1 MSAQRLKE
9 LRVLCE
15 HNLDPD
21 HMKSNA
27 VREGETEVESEGKR
41 GSRWVSHLVDGG
53 KAREMKRRGRVRW
66 KGRERDV

>member
-1 MSAQRLKE
+1 ATKQMRANTATSARGKQVTPVSAQRLKE

-27 VREGETEVESEGKR
+27 VREGGR
-41 GSRWVSHLVDGG
+41 DGG
-53 KAREMKRRGRVRW
+53 GE
-66 KGRERDV
+66 